1 MEECGAG
8 LPARNGLAQPLVKA
22 GVLLICNGF
31 SRSQKMHK
39 SVYNSTVRV
48 ARLLHRPS
56 YKFITRN
63 TTVWKK
69 SVSEHPLS
77 PASPRK
83 ADVPAPAPLREGSQ
97 PQPLSIHP
105 GAAALKPRS
114 TWTCPGSS
122 LASKGSRSYK
132 SHFSSSLC
140 ATSLLVVPD
149 FYMPSQGAAAFAA
162 IPREARHTR
171 DRNRCCCRAA
181 RDDVAQWLAQ
191 ISKPAQGQPLAEPTG
206 HDGQHSHR
214 LCSTKHTEKE
224 EAWSSRSNRTRDCK
238 CIQSYTPGKVGYVC
252 SQLWFSVT
260 HSTHRFSAKV
270 RFDSQSQLRNTTDRQ
285 SISNS
290 RCSAK
295 YQPFMPPVI
304 MSSVDKNPAAATCNL
319 KVSFG
324 INCSAQSYML
334 RNVTWLWTSCAGFN
348 WKRSPWDARFC
359 FCKISTLN
367 PHFLSL
373 DDYS

>member
-1 MEECGAG
+1 MHHVFLFKEFVGKNIPYEETAIWGPDICGILAETLRSWKLVSAGMEECGAG

-22 GVLLICNGF
+22 GVLLICHGF

-39 SVYNSTVRV
+39 SVYNATVRV

-97 PQPLSIHP
+97 PQPLFPIHP

-114 TWTCPGSS
+114 TWTCCPGYS
-122 LASKGSRSYK
+122 LASKGAWSYK

-140 ATSLLVVPD
+140 ATSLLVIPD
-149 FYMPSQGAAAFAA
+149 FYTLRQGAAAFAA

-181 RDDVAQWLAQ
+181 RDKVAQWLAQ
-191 ISKPAQGQPLAEPTG
+191 ISKPAQGQLWQSPRATTASTATDFAAKKTHREGKGMELQVQPDKRLQMYSELHTGKGGLCLFTAAIQCHPLNTQVCCQSALWLTVPALE
-206 HDGQHSHR
+206 HYRQ
-214 LCSTKHTEKE
+214 TKHL
-224 EAWSSRSNRTRDCK
+224 
-238 CIQSYTPGKVGYVC
+238 Q
-252 SQLWFSVT
+252 FSLLCQI
-260 HSTHRFSAKV
+260 ST
-270 RFDSQSQLRNTTDRQ
+270 
-285 SISNS
+285 I
-290 RCSAK
+290 
-295 YQPFMPPVI
+295 Y
-304 MSSVDKNPAAATCNL
+304 ATCDH
-319 KVSFG
+319 V
-324 INCSAQSYML
+324 IC
-334 RNVTWLWTSCAGFN
+334 W
-348 WKRSPWDARFC
+348 
-359 FCKISTLN
+359 
-367 PHFLSL
+367 
-373 DDYS
+373 